1 MSEGFYFFDD
11 ARLPSEEPDERGISA
26 EDSYNLLGQY
36 GAFTPVFGLPSPLPG
51 EDVPQ
56 PSIEMDPMENESHGG
71 MFVTPDPDEGR
82 LRYSMSLS
90 IHNTPPGDFQML
102 SPGRQDTGGDCRI
115 VDEEDCSPEAREKWL
130 KSKSKH
136 GTSAGRNFGDFV
148 IKVEPGLGRAR
159 PANLVD
165 IQKRLIAQH
174 NATRLRK
181 SGASTIFSSRT
192 RPINLTPSP
201 RTKPKPRRGTL
212 HQQRSLDDIVDVKE
226 EFQSIMRREEDDVRW
241 MEQNDDDGG
250 TEELETLKMLKRSF
264 EQQQKS
270 KDLSEAETIELM
282 KVNQQIEL
290 QRRRKEAMERN
301 NMFISS
307 DDEEEDGS
315 ERLLRQSLYSQAAE
329 DEHMARTTERD
340 FVRETEVPIEK
351 QKLGGIKKPTKG
363 RGRKVAKTAREVEQN
378 RREKERE
385 KQRKKRARAANSK
398 RAPLKGK
405 GSKKSGKSVGPKGKK
420 AYKSHMKA
428 GWGGAGETLQTL
440 MQDLIHND
448 FVADRQAQGDYG
460 EAPEIHETT
469 KEKALRA
476 LLASVPA
483 DYDTHKAK
491 ADKSDLKEASK
502 RFGYG
507 RVKNVDGRWKLSGM
521 KSPL

>member
-1 MSEGFYFFDD
+1 MSEEFSFFDD
-11 ARLPSEEPDERGISA
+11 VRLPSEEPDEGGISA
-26 EDSYNLLGQY
+26 EDNYNLLNQY
-36 GAFTPVFGLPSPLPG
+36 GAFPPVFGLPSSFSR
-51 EDVPQ
+51 EDMPQ
-56 PSIEMDPMENESHGG
+56 PSTEVDPMENESDGG
-71 MFVTPDPDEGR
+71 MFVTPDPDEQR
-82 LRYSMSLS
+82 LRYTTPLS
-90 IHNTPPGDFQML
+90 IHNTTPKDFQML
-102 SPGRQDTGGDCRI
+102 SPDRKDTGGDCVI
-115 VDEEDCSPEAREKWL
+115 IDEEDCSPESREKW
-130 KSKSKH
+130 SKSKTKH
-136 GTSAGRNFGDFV
+136 KTSASRNFGDV
-148 IKVEPGLGRAR
+148 GIKAEPGLERAR
-159 PANLVD
+159 PADLVD

-181 SGASTIFSSRT
+181 SGASTIFGSRT
-192 RPINLTPSP
+192 RPIDLTPPP

-212 HQQRSLDDIVDVKE
+212 YQQRTLDDIVDVKE
-226 EFQSIMRREEDDVRW
+226 EFQSIMHREEDDVGW

-250 TEELETLKMLKRSF
+250 TEELEGLKVLKRSF
-264 EQQQKS
+264 EQRQKS
-270 KDLSEAETIELM
+270 KDLSEVETIELM

-301 NMFISS
+301 DMFISS
-307 DDEEEDGS
+307 DDEEDRN

-340 FVRETEVPIEK
+340 FIQETEAPVEK
-351 QKLGGIKKPTKG
+351 QKSGSIKKLGKG
-363 RGRKVAKTAREVEQN
+363 RGRKVAKTAREVEEN

-385 KQRKKRARAANSK
+385 KQRKKRARAVNSK

-405 GSKKSGKSVGPKGKK
+405 VSKKSGKATGKKGKK
-420 AYKSHMKA
+420 EYKSHMKA
-428 GWGGAGETLQTL
+428 GWGGAEETLQSL
-440 MQDLIHND
+440 MQDLMHND
-448 FVADRQAQGDYG
+448 FVADRQAQGEYG
-460 EAPEIHETT
+460 EAPKIHETT

-502 RFGYG
+502 RFGFG